1 MQQSKTKIPAKKLTF
16 FGFLAMT
23 ISMVVSLYEYPTFA
37 TSGFS
42 LVFFLLLGG
51 LLWFIP
57 VALCAA
63 EMATVKGWEK
73 GGVYTWVSRTLGK
86 RFGFA
91 AIFFQWFEITVG
103 YLTMLYFLTGAL
115 SYATGIDAIQNNKFL
130 KLAILLIIFWAILLS
145 QLKGTKYT
153 SLIAR
158 IGFVAGIL
166 LPALVL
172 FGLGIHYVIL
182 LIIFW
187 AILLSQLKGTKYT
200 SLIARIGF
208 VAGIL
213 LPALV
218 LFGLGIHYV
227 SSGAPLQ
234 TTLSMKTLIPDF
246 SKLPTLV
253 VFVSFILAYM
263 GVETS
268 ASHANEME
276 NPKKDYPL
284 AMFVLVILAI
294 ILDTFGGLTVAT
306 TVPQQGLS
314 LNTGV
319 IQSLEFL
326 LRHIDPSLAW
336 VAKILAI
343 LVCLGVIGEIASWVT
358 SPSKALH
365 VAAEEG
371 LLPEYFAK
379 ENAQGVPAHLMI
391 ANGIVAT
398 IWAAVFTLSGGGNNL
413 SFLAAMSLTVV
424 IYLML
429 YFMFFAGY
437 LKLVFKDES
446 LERAY
451 QVPGGKVVKVIVAC
465 LGLLTSLF
473 AFCISFVPPASIAA
487 GQHGIYE
494 TILIVSYLIVLVIPF
509 TIYACRHKFQHAE
522 K

>member
-1 MQQSKTKIPAKKLTF
+1 MQKSTTKKLTF

-73 GGVYTWVSRTLGK
+73 GGVYTWVSNTLGK

-115 SYATGIDAIQNNKFL
+115 SYATGIDSIQNNKFI
-130 KLAILLIIFWAILLS
+130 KLIVLLVIFWAILIS

-166 LPALVL
+166 LPAVVL
-172 FGLGIHYVIL
+172 FGLGIHY
-182 LIIFW
+182 
-187 AILLSQLKGTKYT
+187 
-200 SLIARIGF
+200 IA
-208 VAGIL
+208 
-213 LPALV
+213 
-218 LFGLGIHYV
+218 
-227 SSGAPLQ
+227 SGAPLQ
-234 TTLSMKTLIPDF
+234 IHFSMKTLIPDF

-284 AMFVLVILAI
+284 AMLVLVILAI
-294 ILDTFGGLTVAT
+294 LLDTFGGLTVAS

-326 LRHIDPSLAW
+326 LRNIDPSLAW
-336 VAKILAI
+336 IAKILAI

-365 VAAEEG
+365 VAAEDG
-371 LLPEYFAK
+371 LLPEIFAHQ
-379 ENAQGVPAHLMI
+379 NSHGVPANLMI
-391 ANGIVAT
+391 ANGIVAS
-398 IWAAVFTLSGGGNNL
+398 IWATVFTLSGGGNNL

-437 LKLVFKDES
+437 LKLVYSDES

-451 QVPGGKVVKVIVAC
+451 QIPGGKVVKTIAAVV
-465 LGLLTSLF
+465 GLCTSLF
-473 AFCISFVPPASIAA
+473 AFGISFVPPDSIKAS
-487 GQHGIYE
+487 QHGTYE
-494 TILIVSYLIVLVIPF
+494 MILVVSYVAVLVIPF
-509 TIYACRHKFQHAE
+509 IIYACRNKFKHVTPSN
-522 K
+522 KTN

>member
-1 MQQSKTKIPAKKLTF
+1 
-16 FGFLAMT
+16 
-23 ISMVVSLYEYPTFA
+23 
-37 TSGFS
+37 
-42 LVFFLLLGG
+42 
-51 LLWFIP
+51 
-57 VALCAA
+57 
-63 EMATVKGWEK
+63 MATVKGWEK

-172 FGLGIHYVIL
+172 FGLGIHYV
-182 LIIFW
+182 
-187 AILLSQLKGTKYT
+187 A
-200 SLIARIGF
+200 
-208 VAGIL
+208 
-213 LPALV
+213 
-218 LFGLGIHYV
+218 
-227 SSGAPLQ
+227 SGAPLQ

-284 AMFVLVILAI
+284 AMFVLVILSI
-294 ILDTFGGLTVAT
+294 ILDTFGGLPVAT

-326 LRHIDPSLAW
+326 LNILIQVLHGLRKSL
-336 VAKILAI
+336 
-343 LVCLGVIGEIASWVT
+343 
-358 SPSKALH
+358 
-365 VAAEEG
+365 
-371 LLPEYFAK
+371 
-379 ENAQGVPAHLMI
+379 
-391 ANGIVAT
+391 
-398 IWAAVFTLSGGGNNL
+398 
-413 SFLAAMSLTVV
+413 
-424 IYLML
+424 
-429 YFMFFAGY
+429 
-437 LKLVFKDES
+437 
-446 LERAY
+446 R
-451 QVPGGKVVKVIVAC
+451 
-465 LGLLTSLF
+465 SLF
-473 AFCISFVPPASIAA
+473 V
-487 GQHGIYE
+487 
-494 TILIVSYLIVLVIPF
+494 
-509 TIYACRHKFQHAE
+509 
-522 K
+522 

>member
-1 MQQSKTKIPAKKLTF
+1 MQQSKTKIPEKKLTF

-130 KLAILLIIFWAILLS
+130 KLA
-145 QLKGTKYT
+145 
-153 SLIAR
+153 
-158 IGFVAGIL
+158 
-166 LPALVL
+166 
-172 FGLGIHYVIL
+172 IL

-358 SPSKALH
+358 SPSKALY

-379 ENAQGVPAHLMI
+379 ENAHGVPAHLMI

>member
-1 MQQSKTKIPAKKLTF
+1 MSESKTKLPAKKLTF

-63 EMATVKGWEK
+63 EMGTVKGWEK
-73 GGVYTWVSRTLGK
+73 GGIYTWVSNTLGK
-86 RFGFA
+86 RFSFA

-115 SYATGIDAIQNNKFL
+115 SYATGITAIQNNRFL
-130 KLAILLIIFWAILLS
+130 KLAVLLIIFWVILLS

-158 IGFVAGIL
+158 IGFMAGIL
-166 LPALVL
+166 LPALIL
-172 FGLGIHYVIL
+172 FALGIHYV
-182 LIIFW
+182 
-187 AILLSQLKGTKYT
+187 
-200 SLIARIGF
+200 
-208 VAGIL
+208 V
-213 LPALV
+213 
-218 LFGLGIHYV
+218 
-227 SSGAPLQ
+227 SGAPLQ
-234 TTLSMKTLIPDF
+234 TTLSFKTLIPDF

-276 NPKKDYPL
+276 NPKKNYPL

-306 TVPQQGLS
+306 TVPQHGLS

-326 LRHIDPSLAW
+326 LRHLNPSLAW
-336 VAKILAI
+336 VAKVLAL

-365 VAAEEG
+365 VAAEDG
-371 LLPEYFAK
+371 LLPTYFAY
-379 ENAQGVPAHLMI
+379 ENSHGMPAHLMI
-391 ANGIVAT
+391 ANGIVAS
-398 IWAAVFTLSGGGNNL
+398 IWAAVFTLSGGDNNM

-429 YFMFFAGY
+429 YFMFFIGY
-437 LKLVFKDES
+437 LKMVHSDVQ

-451 QVPGGKVVKVIVAC
+451 QVPGGKVVKTIIAC

-473 AFCISFVPPASIAA
+473 AFAISFVPPASIAPS
-487 GQHGIYE
+487 QHGIYE
-494 TILIVSYLIVLVIPF
+494 TILIVSYLIVLIIPF
-509 TIYACRHKFQHAE
+509 AIYANRHKFSTVT
-522 K
+522 KVKK